1 MIGQTFVL
9 LNITNEL
16 SIKFA
21 LDLPGVSFLCLVLFM
36 WAVVGVYALR
46 YKDHQEHNKRFFS
59 FYLITLVMIAGL
71 SLSANYITMYLFYEM
86 MTLFSVPLV
95 LHSGTHDAVAAA
107 KKYLF
112 YSIFGATL
120 GLLGLF
126 FVNVYGTTLNF
137 VPGGVL
143 DPVKVA
149 GHENVLLG
157 VAFLTVMGFGAK
169 AGLFPLHSW
178 LPAAHP
184 VAPAPA
190 SALLSGVITKAG
202 VLCIFRV
209 IYYIFGIE
217 FLRGTWVQFT
227 WILLALVTVFLG
239 SMMAYNENKI
249 KVRLAYSTISQV
261 SYALVG
267 LFFMNKAAFV
277 GALLHVV
284 YHSFIKDGLFLSAGN
299 IIYSTHK
306 ENVDQ
311 MKGIGRIMPVT
322 MSCFTLLSLGL
333 IGIPPFA
340 GFLSKWKL
348 AQGALLSELSPY
360 DWIAPVV
367 LLVSALLTAGYL
379 LPVVIAGFFP
389 GREFQFSKAEK
400 AEAPV
405 VMCAVLVTLTTS
417 ALLLGLFAQ
426 PLLQHVIRISDIL
439 F

>member
-1 MIGQTFVL
+1 MEGQTFVL

-21 LDLPGVSFLCLVLFM
+21 LDLPGVSFLCLAWFM
-36 WAVVGVYALR
+36 WTVVGIYALR
-46 YKDHQEHNKRFFS
+46 YKDHQEHNIRFFS
-59 FYLITLVMIAGL
+59 FYFITLIMISGL
-71 SLSANYITMYLFYEM
+71 SLAANYITMYLFYEM

-95 LHSGTHDAVAAA
+95 LHSGTRDAVAAA

-126 FVNVYGTTLNF
+126 FVNVYGATLNF
-137 VPGGVL
+137 IPGGVL
-143 DPVKVA
+143 DPLKVA

-157 VAFLTVMGFGAK
+157 IAFLTVMGFGAK

-217 FLRGTWVQFT
+217 FLKGTWVQLA
-227 WILLALVTVFLG
+227 WISLALVTVFLG

-267 LFFMNKAAFV
+267 LFFMNKVAFV
-277 GALLHVV
+277 GALLHIV

-306 ENVDQ
+306 EDIDQ
-311 MKGIGRIMPVT
+311 LKGIGRSMPVT
-322 MSCFTLLSLGL
+322 MFCFTFLALGL

-340 GFLSKWKL
+340 GFLSKWNL

-367 LLVSALLTAGYL
+367 LLISALLTAGYL

-389 GREFQFSKAEK
+389 GKDFNFSKEER

-405 VMCAVLVTLTTS
+405 AMAGVLVFITACAVL
-417 ALLLGLFAQ
+417 LGMFAQ
-426 PLLQHVIRISDIL
+426 PLVHHVIRIADIL

>member
-1 MIGQTFVL
+1 
-9 LNITNEL
+9 
-16 SIKFA
+16 
-21 LDLPGVSFLCLVLFM
+21 
-36 WAVVGVYALR
+36 
-46 YKDHQEHNKRFFS
+46 
-59 FYLITLVMIAGL
+59 
-71 SLSANYITMYLFYEM
+71 
-86 MTLFSVPLV
+86 
-95 LHSGTHDAVAAA
+95 
-107 KKYLF
+107 
-112 YSIFGATL
+112 
-120 GLLGLF
+120 
-126 FVNVYGTTLNF
+126 

-143 DPVKVA
+143 DPAKVA
-149 GHENVLLG
+149 GNENILLG
-157 VAFLTVMGFGAK
+157 VAFLTIVGFGAK

-190 SALLSGVITKAG
+190 SALLSGIITKAG

-217 FLRGTWVQFT
+217 FLKGTWVQIA
-227 WILLALVTVFLG
+227 WIVLALATVFLG

-284 YHSFIKDGLFLSAGN
+284 YHSVIKDALFLSAGN

-311 MKGIGRIMPVT
+311 LKGIGRSMPVT
-322 MSCFTLLSLGL
+322 MVCFTLLSLGL

-348 AQGALLSELSPY
+348 AQGALLSGLSPY
-360 DWIAPVV
+360 DWIAPAI
-367 LLVSALLTAGYL
+367 LLISALLTAGYL
-379 LPVVIAGFFP
+379 LPIVIIGFFP
-389 GREFQFSKAEK
+389 GRDFNFSKKERT
-400 AEAPV
+400 EAPV
-405 VMCAVLVTLTTS
+405 VMNAVLVLLTAI
-417 ALLLGLFAQ
+417 ALFLGIFAQ
-426 PLLQHVIRISDIL
+426 PLLQYINRIADIL

>member
-1 MIGQTFVL
+1 MDGQAFVL
-9 LNITNEL
+9 LNITDEL

-21 LDLPGVSFLCLVLFM
+21 LDLPGVSFLFLALTI
-36 WAVVGVYALR
+36 WTIVGIYALR

-59 FYLITLVMIAGL
+59 FYILTLMMIIGL
-71 SLSANYITMYLFYEM
+71 SLAANYITMYLFFEM

-95 LHSGTHDAVAAA
+95 LHSGTHEAVSAA

-126 FVNVYGTTLNF
+126 FINVYGTSLEF

-143 DPVKVA
+143 DPAKIA
-149 GHENVLLG
+149 GKENVLLG

-190 SALLSGVITKAG
+190 SAVLSGIITKAG
-202 VLCIFRV
+202 VLCIFRI

-217 FLRGTWVQFT
+217 FLKGTWVQIA
-227 WILLALVTVFLG
+227 WIILALVTVFLG
-239 SMMAYNENKI
+239 SMMAYNETKI
-249 KVRLAYSTISQV
+249 KIRLAYSTISQV

-267 LFFMNKAAFV
+267 LFFMNREAFV
-277 GALLHVV
+277 GALLHIV
-284 YHSFIKDGLFLSAGN
+284 YHAIIKNALFLSAGN
-299 IIYSTHK
+299 IIYTTHK
-306 ENVDQ
+306 EDVNQ
-311 MKGIGRIMPVT
+311 LKAIGWSMPVT
-322 MSCFTLLSLGL
+322 MGCFTTLSLGL

-340 GFLSKWKL
+340 GFLSKWNL
-348 AQGALLSELSPY
+348 AHGALVSGLSPY
-360 DWIAPVV
+360 DWIAPVI
-367 LLVSALLTAGYL
+367 LLISALLTAGYL
-379 LPVVIAGFFP
+379 LPVVIIGFFP
-389 GREFQFSKAEK
+389 GKGFKFSKEERK
-400 AEAPV
+400 EAPFI
-405 VMCAVLVTLTTS
+405 MTAVLVLLT
-417 ALLLGLFAQ
+417 ALALFLGMFAQ
-426 PLLQHVIRISDIL
+426 PLLKYVNGIADIL

>member
-1 MIGQTFVL
+1 MDRQTFVL
-9 LNITNEL
+9 LNITDEL
-16 SIKFA
+16 SIEFA

-36 WAVVGVYALR
+36 WTVVGIYALR
-46 YKDHQEHNKRFFS
+46 YKDHQENNKRFFT
-59 FYLITLVMIAGL
+59 FYLLTLIMISGL

-95 LHSGTHDAVAAA
+95 LHNGTHEAVAAA

-126 FVNVYGTTLNF
+126 FINVYGTTLDF

-143 DPVKVA
+143 DPAKVA
-149 GHENVLLG
+149 GNESILLI

-169 AGLFPLHSW
+169 AGLFPLNSW

-190 SALLSGVITKAG
+190 SALLSGIITKAG

-217 FLRGTWVQFT
+217 FLKETWVQVA
-227 WILLALVTVFLG
+227 WIILALVTVFLG

-284 YHSFIKDGLFLSAGN
+284 YHSFMKNGLFLSAGS

-306 ENVDQ
+306 DSVDQ

-322 MSCFTLLSLGL
+322 MSCFTILSLGL

-360 DWIAPVV
+360 EWIAPVI
-367 LLVSALLTAGYL
+367 LLISALLTAGYL
-379 LPVVIAGFFP
+379 LPVVIIGFFP
-389 GREFQFSKAEK
+389 GKDFKFTKEDRK
-400 AEAPV
+400 EAPFLMNV
-405 VMCAVLVTLTTS
+405 SLVIITAS
-417 ALLLGLFAQ
+417 ALMLGIFAQ
-426 PLLQHVIRISDIL
+426 PLLHHINRIADIL